1 MDAELIARMWLNG
14 DKAEVICLAANCSNY
29 TLHKVISERN
39 LPRRGRTVMSE
50 VTRKILSYPH
60 GTPFAVI
67 IAELGCTASQVKGA
81 RYTHRHIYNGK
92 PRTAPVRAETL
103 TDDDKRLADALFGQ
117 LSFAE
122 IARKLEC
129 TRSAVKQYATEVG
142 FYESKADHLRALIA
156 AGHSREHCLAVSGAA
171 RNEYRRI
178 AAELCVKRPPVIKPG
193 DKYQHWT
200 VIAADAGNA
209 GSRVKWY
216 QCQCQCVCGTLRVL
230 RHDVL
235 RGLKSASCGCMRRRD
250 TVAIDLVHRKE
261 RIAPGS
267 CRTTGALTNVK
278 RAYEHYTATGCNI
291 TEACEYAGI
300 SSATWYRYIHTVSGV
315 KRNTGPSRSAKAL
328 ELIKH
333 GVPPKE
339 IVDATGLKYSTVVA
353 LTTDY
358 RAKIA
363 AQERRP

>member
-1 MDAELIARMWLNG
+1 MDTELITRMWLNG
-14 DKAEVICLAANCSNY
+14 DKAEVICIAANCKLHQLRWVIKSNG
-29 TLHKVISERN
+29 
-39 LPRRGRTVMSE
+39 LPGRDRSTITE
-50 VTRKILSYPH
+50 LTRKILEYPRS
-60 GTPFAVI
+60 TPYAVI
-67 IAELGCTASQVKGA
+67 QQALGCTASQIHGA
-81 RYTHRHIYNGK
+81 RSWHLT
-92 PRTAPVRAETL
+92 PRTKPVRSETM
-103 TDDDKRLADALFGQ
+103 TDDDKRLAAALFGQ

-122 IARKLEC
+122 IATKLEC
-129 TRSAVKQYATEVG
+129 TRSAVKQYAATLGV
-142 FYESKADHLRALIA
+142 YANKADHLRALIA
-156 AGHSREHCLAVSGAA
+156 AGHSREHCLAMSGAA

-200 VIAADAGNA
+200 VIAADAGNT

-216 QCQCQCVCGTLRVL
+216 QCQCVCGTLRVL

-235 RGLKSASCGCMRRRD
+235 RGLRSASCGCMRRRGA
-250 TVAIDLVHRKE
+250 VAIDLVQRKE
-261 RIAPGS
+261 RIAPDS

-291 TEACEYAGI
+291 TQACEYAGI
-300 SSATWYRYIHTVSGV
+300 SSATWYRYIHAVSGV

-333 GVPPKE
+333 RVPPKE
-339 IVDATGLKYSTVVA
+339 IVAATGLKYSTVVA
-353 LTTDY
+353 LATQY
-358 RAKIA
+358 RAKTA